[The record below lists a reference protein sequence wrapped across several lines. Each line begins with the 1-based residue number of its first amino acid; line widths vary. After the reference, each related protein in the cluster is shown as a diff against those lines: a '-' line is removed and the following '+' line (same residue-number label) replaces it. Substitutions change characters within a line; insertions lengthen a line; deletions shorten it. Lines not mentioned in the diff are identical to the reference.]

1 MKGARFFLVA
11 IGLTLFITGLPQI
24 AMAQLSDQ
32 QKQDETGSLSGQV
45 VDRDGSLLPGVKVTL
60 EGPSLE
66 EPLEVET
73 NGVDDFLFEG
83 LVPGHYK
90 LTTERMGFITVKQEG
105 IPVEAGRELM
115 LVITMNPVE
124 TP

>member
-11 IGLTLFITGLPQI
+11 IGLVLFVAGLPQI
-24 AMAQLSDQ
+24 AMAQLGDQ

-45 VDRDGSLLPGVKVTL
+45 VDRDGSLLHGVKVTL

-73 NGVDDFLFEG
+73 NGVDNFEFKE
-83 LVPGHYK
+83 LQPGHYT
-90 LTTERMGFITVKQEG
+90 LTAECMGFITVKQEG

-115 LVITMNPVE
+115 LVITMNPEE
-124 TP
+124 TR